1 MTRAEQLRGWAI
13 KRERKARCI
22 SALIAEQGVPV
33 AEAKTKYRT
42 LDRFKLKPRP
52 APSTRVLCDCGECQ
66 KCRHRAT
73 VARIRA
79 EGKERRKRT
88 PFDRDQFARDVYEY
102 ELSRTYYG
110 AAALCAR

>member
-13 KRERKARCI
+13 KRERRERCI
-22 SALIAEQGVPV
+22 STLIAEQGVTV
-33 AEAKTKYRT
+33 AKAKKQYRE
-42 LDRFKLKPRP
+42 LDRFKLKPHP

-73 VARIRA
+73 VARLRA
-79 EGKERRKRT
+79 EQKERLKPE
-88 PFDRDQFARDVYEY
+88 PFDRDQWALDVYNY
-102 ELSRTYYG
+102 ELSRTHYG

>member
-1 MTRAEQLRGWAI
+1 MTRKEQLRLWAK
-13 KRERKARCI
+13 KRERRERCI
-22 SALIAEQGVPV
+22 STLIAEQGVTV
-33 AEAKTKYRT
+33 AKAKLKYRE

-52 APSTRVLCDCGECQ
+52 APSTRGICDCGECQ

-73 VARIRA
+73 VARLRA
-79 EGKERRKRT
+79 EQKERLKPE
-88 PFDRDQFARDVYEY
+88 PFDRDQWALDVYNY